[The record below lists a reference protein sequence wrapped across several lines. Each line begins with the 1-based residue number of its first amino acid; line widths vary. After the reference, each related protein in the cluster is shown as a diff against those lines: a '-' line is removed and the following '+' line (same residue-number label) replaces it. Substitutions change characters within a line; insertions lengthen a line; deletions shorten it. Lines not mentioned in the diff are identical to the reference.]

1 MEYLLRFLTF
11 WLKLLAILLALVLV
25 GAFVFLFSMDSTNI
39 STILSEGMKTRAESV
54 IIGGEQEEI
63 TDTLSKFFT
72 WDFLSSDEMIQNTDY
87 NRFVV
92 RSIQHRLKVEWVC
105 AMPWDT
111 VTEATVVEE
120 VPAIDGEL
128 PKNNYTE
135 EEEASGEKVLPPAWP
150 HARYKVR
157 LVRSEER
164 WKIDKVELIETI
176 EDAAATP
183 LPSQTP
189 EAQQTPAA
197 E

>member
-1 MEYLLRFLTF
+1 M
-11 WLKLLAILLALVLV
+11 
-25 GAFVFLFSMDSTNI
+25 
-39 STILSEGMKTRAESV
+39 
-54 IIGGEQEEI
+54 
-63 TDTLSKFFT
+63 
-72 WDFLSSDEMIQNTDY
+72 
-87 NRFVV
+87 
-92 RSIQHRLKVEWVC
+92 
-105 AMPWDT
+105 
-111 VTEATVVEE
+111 EE

-164 WKIDKVELIETI
+164 WKIDQVELIETI
-176 EDAAATP
+176 EDAVATP